1 MKNEYYKMKRSII
14 LLLLAF
20 SLVAS
25 AQTEAFLTIGPQNN
39 IKLPWGLY
47 NLSVVDG
54 CLYGCSEG
62 MMMTAAVSGDYAI
75 AMEPDTLLQHADPNL
90 NYVVRNPRDGRLYYC
105 VSNGE
110 NGNRLYVH
118 LKDKGF
124 LNGLFT
130 KENERV
136 VPKGWKGDVSHP
148 TFSPD
153 GNLMVFTSLS
163 QSSFGGYDLWGS
175 LWDGHQW
182 GSPFNMGSRIN
193 TKGNDIH
200 PVFYGDYLIFAS
212 DGLEKGAEGYNIY
225 ATRVRTK
232 ASLDDI
238 IFDNYVV
245 QQLPMPINSNGDDW
259 EIAVDSA
266 QQRGYWISYRNGRD
280 ELYGYTG
287 RLDGIML
294 WGTVADADGS
304 PVIDAEVTLSLGGR
318 TMCSTK
324 TNTAGAYSL
333 FVQPN
338 QDYQITITK
347 NAYYRYNR
355 NISVGREDNR
365 LLISEVLYDV
375 SLEAMPLN
383 KPIVMEN
390 LFGPNADIVLS
401 AQGIEQ
407 LQPLVNFL
415 RDNPLLKTIVSLYC
429 DQTTD
434 ATYNNLLT
442 ERRISTIRTYMES
455 VLPPENV
462 IFYDNG
468 NKNGQFSAEGS
479 KKSTLTIVL
488 SDTY

>member
-1 MKNEYYKMKRSII
+1 MKRCVFF
-14 LLLLAF
+14 LLLAF
-20 SLVAS
+20 SLGAW
-25 AQTEAFLTIGPQNN
+25 AQTEAFLAIGPQNN

-54 CLYGCSEG
+54 RLYGCSEG

-75 AMEPDTLLQHADPNL
+75 AMEPDTLLHHADPSL
-90 NYVVRNPRDGRLYYC
+90 NYVVRNPRDGFLYYT

-118 LKDKGF
+118 LKEKGF

-136 VPKGWKGDVSHP
+136 VPKNWKGDISHP

-153 GNLMVFTSLS
+153 GSLMVFTSLS

-175 LWDGHQW
+175 RWDGRQW
-182 GSPFNMGSRIN
+182 GAPFNLGSRIN

-200 PVFYGDYLIFAS
+200 PVFYGSYLLFAS

-225 ATRVRTK
+225 ATHIRTQ
-232 ASLDDI
+232 ASLEEI

-245 QQLPMPINSNGDDW
+245 QQLPMPINSDGDDW
-259 EIAVDSA
+259 EVAVDSA
-266 QQRGYWISYRNGRD
+266 QRRGYWITYRNGKD

-294 WGTVADADGS
+294 WGTVTDADGS
-304 PVIDAEVTLSLGGR
+304 PVTDADVTISLGGR
-318 TMCSTK
+318 TMCSAK
-324 TNTAGAYSL
+324 TNATGAYSL

-338 QDYQITITK
+338 QDYQITIAK
-347 NAYYRYNR
+347 DAFYRYNR
-355 NISVGREDNR
+355 DISVARENGR

-375 SLEAMPLN
+375 RLESMPLN

-390 LFGPNADIVLS
+390 LFGSNADIELT
-401 AQGIEQ
+401 AQGVSQ

-415 RDNPLLKTIVSLYC
+415 RDNPLLKTVVSLCC

-434 ATYNNLLT
+434 ATYNDLLT
-442 ERRISTIRTYMES
+442 ERRISTICAYMKS

-462 IFYDNG
+462 IFYNNG
-468 NKNGQFSAEGS
+468 NQNGQFAASGS
-479 KKSTLTIVL
+479 RKNTLTVVL
-488 SDTY
+488 SNTY